1 MMQGQAGLSSAASD
15 AREGSTGCSP
25 EAQSHLRTLCM
36 LTSCMA
42 GAWLLLPWR
51 GTCTQNE
58 GSPPALSQSWKHIQ
72 PQKIDQSLYLL
83 V

>member
-1 MMQGQAGLSSAASD
+1 
-15 AREGSTGCSP
+15 
-25 EAQSHLRTLCM
+25 M

-42 GAWLLLPWR
+42 GAWPLLPWR
-51 GTCTQNE
+51 GTCTQKQRHE
-58 GSPPALSQSWKHIQ
+58 GSPSSLSQSWKHIQ